1 MDWQAILKQVAPTV
15 ATALLGPLGGVAIS
29 ALGNVL
35 GVSEPTQEKIA
46 NAIKDASLTPE
57 QITSLKELELK
68 YQSEEKE
75 RGFRYAELAFKD
87 VDSARQMQISVKSAV
102 PAVLAFVVTLG
113 FFGILIF
120 LVINQSYKPTEPLLV
135 MLGSLGTAW
144 TGIIAFY
151 FGSSAGSQRKDE
163 LLASA
168 PAIK

>member
-1 MDWQAILKQVAPTV
+1 MDWQAILKSVAPTV

-102 PAVLAFVVTLG
+102 PAVLAFVVTIG

-120 LVINQSYKPTEPLLV
+120 LVTNQSYKPTEPLLV